1 MNKAISLFVLISF
14 SLFMSHSSYSQTSD
28 WVWAKSAGGIDMDM
42 ASSVATDAEGNS
54 YIVGNFDSPILIF
67 GSDTLKLTTG
77 IMYTDNFIAKYDI
90 NGNLLWAK
98 SFGSTGSDYARSVA
112 IDHIGNL
119 YVVGGFDGPTLT
131 LDSVTLTNKHDLSMD
146 IFLAKCDAS
155 GNVLWAKSAGG
166 VDSDY
171 ANALAVDAS
180 GNAYITGEFWSDTL
194 LIDSLTLASVGGED
208 VFLAKYNA
216 NGDALWAKSIG
227 GSEFEFGR
235 AVAID
240 TFGNAYIAGEFYSP
254 TLTIGSTTLTNKTL
268 GWEDIFLAK
277 YDANGNVLWAKSIEG
292 TQSEYARSVAVDAS
306 GNAYLTGDFSCP
318 TLTIGSSTLTNAG
331 EYDFF
336 LAKYDSNGNVLWAK
350 SAGGTA
356 YDNATCVTADAS
368 GNIYVAGHF
377 YSPTLICGSFA
388 LTSEGHRD
396 IFLAKYDSN
405 GEVIWATSAGGE
417 ENDYASCVTL
427 DASGSPLVA
436 GGFYSPTL
444 NFGSTILT
452 NANTMVSDIF
462 LVKLSSSVGIIEPLS
477 SLNISV
483 YPNPSLTTITIKTAN
498 QGALSIINL
507 QGQQVLTR
515 QITEPKTQLD
525 ISNLPSGVYFVRL
538 TGNNSVEVG
547 RFVKQ

>member
-1 MNKAISLFVLISF
+1 
-14 SLFMSHSSYSQTSD
+14 
-28 WVWAKSAGGIDMDM
+28 
-42 ASSVATDAEGNS
+42 
-54 YIVGNFDSPILIF
+54 
-67 GSDTLKLTTG
+67 
-77 IMYTDNFIAKYDI
+77 
-90 NGNLLWAK
+90 
-98 SFGSTGSDYARSVA
+98 
-112 IDHIGNL
+112 
-119 YVVGGFDGPTLT
+119 
-131 LDSVTLTNKHDLSMD
+131 
-146 IFLAKCDAS
+146 
-155 GNVLWAKSAGG
+155 
-166 VDSDY
+166 
-171 ANALAVDAS
+171 
-180 GNAYITGEFWSDTL
+180 
-194 LIDSLTLASVGGED
+194 
-208 VFLAKYNA
+208 
-216 NGDALWAKSIG
+216 
-227 GSEFEFGR
+227 
-235 AVAID
+235 
-240 TFGNAYIAGEFYSP
+240 
-254 TLTIGSTTLTNKTL
+254 
-268 GWEDIFLAK
+268 
-277 YDANGNVLWAKSIEG
+277 
-292 TQSEYARSVAVDAS
+292 
-306 GNAYLTGDFSCP
+306 
-318 TLTIGSSTLTNAG
+318 
-331 EYDFF
+331 
-336 LAKYDSNGNVLWAK
+336 
-350 SAGGTA
+350 
-356 YDNATCVTADAS
+356 
-368 GNIYVAGHF
+368 
-377 YSPTLICGSFA
+377 

-538 TGNNSVEVG
+538 TGYNSVEVG